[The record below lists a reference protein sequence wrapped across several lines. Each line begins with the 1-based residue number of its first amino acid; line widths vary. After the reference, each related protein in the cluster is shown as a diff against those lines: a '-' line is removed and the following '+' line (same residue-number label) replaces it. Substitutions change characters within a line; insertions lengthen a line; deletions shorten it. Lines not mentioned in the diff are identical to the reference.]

1 MSYPILPK
9 RHILMQ
15 KIIIILPYFGK
26 FSNYFN
32 LFLKSCEKNHTIDW
46 LVITDQPSTAWTI
59 PTNVIWEN
67 TDFQKVCSSIKKLYG
82 ISPDSPYDLC
92 RYRVAYNRIFSKFI
106 VGYDFWGYCDCDL
119 IFGDIRRF

>member
-32 LFLKSCEKNHTIDW
+32 LF
-46 LVITDQPSTAWTI
+46 
-59 PTNVIWEN
+59 
-67 TDFQKVCSSIKKLYG
+67 FKKLRKE
-82 ISPDSPYDLC
+82 PYH
-92 RYRVAYNRIFSKFI
+92 
-106 VGYDFWGYCDCDL
+106 
-119 IFGDIRRF
+119 

>member
-59 PTNVIWEN
+59 PTNVIW
-67 TDFQKVCSSIKKLYG
+67 
-82 ISPDSPYDLC
+82 
-92 RYRVAYNRIFSKFI
+92 
-106 VGYDFWGYCDCDL
+106 
-119 IFGDIRRF
+119 

>member
-1 MSYPILPK
+1 
-9 RHILMQ
+9 MQ

-59 PTNVIWEN
+59 PTNVIW
-67 TDFQKVCSSIKKLYG
+67 
-82 ISPDSPYDLC
+82 
-92 RYRVAYNRIFSKFI
+92 
-106 VGYDFWGYCDCDL
+106 
-119 IFGDIRRF
+119 

>member
-46 LVITDQPSTAWTI
+46 AGNYRSAFNRMD
-59 PTNVIWEN
+59 N
-67 TDFQKVCSSIKKLYG
+67 TY
-82 ISPDSPYDLC
+82 
-92 RYRVAYNRIFSKFI
+92 
-106 VGYDFWGYCDCDL
+106 
-119 IFGDIRRF
+119 